1 MKNVKFASISDQLI
15 NTAIIMDMMFNTE
28 VIVKVLKGGKGDMT
42 EKRCKYCKSISVTI
56 VPPSKEQYCTK
67 KGKYVKLTDC
77 CVDFFYD
84 ETAPQIYKDYGDIE

>member
-1 MKNVKFASISDQLI
+1 
-15 NTAIIMDMMFNTE
+15 
-28 VIVKVLKGGKGDMT
+28 MT

-77 CVDFFYD
+77 
-84 ETAPQIYKDYGDIE
+84 

>member
-1 MKNVKFASISDQLI
+1 
-15 NTAIIMDMMFNTE
+15 
-28 VIVKVLKGGKGDMT
+28 MT
-42 EKRCKYCKSISVTI
+42 EKQCKYCKSISVTI

-84 ETAPQIYKDYGDIE
+84 ETAPQRYKDYGDVE